1 MPRTDKLSLFAAM
14 FVNINIMLGTGVFI
28 NTVKLAQEVGGLAP
42 LLYGMAGLL
51 MLPLVLSIAR
61 LMDFYEEG
69 SFYTF
74 GAALSPYWGFIS
86 TWCYFVGKLATPTLG
101 IHAFNLFLQK
111 SFPVFASYS
120 VFALDMCIIGLFIFL
135 NTFSGRLSQKIQF
148 MFLITKSVP
157 LLFAIGVGLWFFD
170 VATVASPTVMWEG
183 MPFSLPLVIFCFLGF
198 EASCSLSKVIDNP
211 QKNASRA
218 IIYSFFMVI
227 TLLML
232 YQFLFYAALGDTLA
246 QQTGYVDAFPALI
259 QRAFPQLLTILTP
272 LLSLAIAASALGG
285 AYGILFSNA
294 WNLHTLAQRN
304 YLPFSASF
312 TQCNAANI
320 PALCILAEGCIC
332 FCFLALTKGAQI
344 PLQYTS
350 VLAGMTAYAISI
362 ASLNKVNRSFLSILG
377 LTSCFVGILFCVRA
391 FIFTNVIPLYF
402 FTGILALG
410 TLLYLTKRNP
420 INAHT
425 IKQKTD

>member
-1 MPRTDKLSLFAAM
+1 MSGTNKLSLFAAM

-42 LLYGMAGLL
+42 LLYGIAGLL

-69 SFYTF
+69 TFYTF

-86 TWCYFVGKLATPTLG
+86 TWCYFIGKLATPTLG

-111 SFPVFASYS
+111 SFPACASYS
-120 VFALDMCIIGLFIFL
+120 IFALDVSILALFIFL
-135 NTFSGRLSQKIQF
+135 NMFSGRLSKKIQF
-148 MFLITKSVP
+148 MFLVTKSVP

-170 VATVASPTVMWEG
+170 FATVASPTMIWEG

-198 EASCSLSKVIDNP
+198 EASCSLSKIIDNP
-211 QKNASRA
+211 QKNASKA
-218 IIYSFFMVI
+218 IIYSFFIVI
-227 TLLML
+227 TLLMV
-232 YQFLFYAALGDTLA
+232 YQFLFYACLGDTLA
-246 QQTGYVDAFPALI
+246 QQASYVDAFPALI
-259 QRAFPQLLTILTP
+259 QKSFPSLLHILTP

-294 WNLHTLAQRN
+294 WNLHTLAQHN
-304 YLPFSASF
+304 YLPASRAF
-312 TQCNAANI
+312 AHCTAANI
-320 PALCILAEGCIC
+320 PFLCILAEGIVCLG
-332 FCFLALTKGAQI
+332 FLALTKGAQI

-362 ASLNKVNRSFLSILG
+362 ASLNKVARSPLSILG
-377 LTSCFVGILFCVRA
+377 LTSCCIGIFFCVRA
-391 FIFTNVIPLYF
+391 FIFTNAIPLYF
-402 FTGILALG
+402 FASILILG
-410 TLLYLTKRNP
+410 TVLYVVKKPSATLTS
-420 INAHT
+420 
-425 IKQKTD
+425 

>member
-1 MPRTDKLSLFAAM
+1 MSGTHKLSLFAAM

-51 MLPLVLSIAR
+51 MLPLVLSIAK
-61 LMDFYEEG
+61 LMDYYKEG
-69 SFYTF
+69 TFYTF

-86 TWCYFVGKLATPTLG
+86 TWCYFIGKLATPTLG

-111 SFPVFASYS
+111 SFSSCASYS
-120 VFALDMCIIGLFIFL
+120 VFFLDVCIISLFIFL
-135 NTFSGRLSQKIQF
+135 NMFSGRLSKKIQF
-148 MFLITKSVP
+148 MFLVTKSVP
-157 LLFAIGVGLWFFD
+157 LLFAVGVGLWFFD
-170 VATVASPTVMWEG
+170 VANVASPTLIWEG

-211 QKNASRA
+211 QKNASKA
-218 IIYSFFMVI
+218 IIYSFFIVI

-246 QQTGYVDAFPALI
+246 LQANYVDAFPALI
-259 QRAFPQLLTILTP
+259 QKAFPHLLTILTP

-294 WNLHTLAQRN
+294 WNLHTLAQHN
-304 YLPFSASF
+304 YLPASHLF
-312 TQCNAANI
+312 AKCTTANI
-320 PALCILAEGCIC
+320 PYLCILAEGILCL
-332 FCFLALTKGAQI
+332 CFLALTKGAQI

-362 ASLNKVNRSFLSILG
+362 ASLNKVARSPLSMLG

-391 FIFTNVIPLYF
+391 FIFTNVVPLYF
-402 FTGILALG
+402 FGSILALG
-410 TLLYLTKRNP
+410 TFLYFVKRRS
-420 INAHT
+420 A
-425 IKQKTD
+425 QL